1 MLIID
6 PEREAK
12 RILDRFEVIHP
23 PVNVESIAR
32 GLGLWVVY
40 KEMELRTSGMLV
52 RRGRQATI
60 GVNQAHHIHR
70 QRFTIAHELGHH
82 LARPFVGFEHGKGGA
97 LELGHHL
104 MHHSLVELHVDRAL
118 VAFRDDASTL
128 GDDPVEVEANAFAA
142 ALLMPAHFLSR
153 DLRAPLDAHD
163 DHAVRQLAR
172 RYQVSP
178 ASLTFRLINLGKVRG
193 G

>member
-82 LARPFVGFEHGKGGA
+82 L
-97 LELGHHL
+97 

-128 GDDPVEVEANAFAA
+128 GEDPVEVEANAHVLPIGLDGVYGGIGGGFRTVRMLVPLALSCTGAA
-142 ALLMPAHFLSR
+142 CRAAGDHTLE
-153 DLRAPLDAHD
+153 LRWNGTDGAGSGYRIRP
-163 DHAVRQLAR
+163 
-172 RYQVSP
+172 S
-178 ASLTFRLINLGKVRG
+178 
-193 G
+193 

>member
-1 MLIID
+1 MLIIH

-70 QRFTIAHELGHH
+70 QRFTIAH
-82 LARPFVGFEHGKGGA
+82 
-97 LELGHHL
+97 ELGHHL